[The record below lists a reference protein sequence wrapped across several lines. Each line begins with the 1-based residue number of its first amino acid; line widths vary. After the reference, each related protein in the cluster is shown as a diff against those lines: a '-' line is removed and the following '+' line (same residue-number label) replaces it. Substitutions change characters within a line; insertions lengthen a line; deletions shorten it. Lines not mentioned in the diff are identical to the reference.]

1 MKKFVLFALAALIAG
16 SAVAETDYS
25 LFPSVRQL
33 LTRVG
38 RAERDID
45 SLEAGT
51 NVTLAV
57 GKIFIGDNAGLAA
70 AQTMNGDATI
80 GPNGTVAISAG
91 VIVNADVATNAAIVG
106 SKLDLA
112 NDIVSADIV
121 DGTIVNADIATNA
134 AIAGSKLDLSS
145 PGAIGATTPAAGA
158 FTTLDVS
165 GVVTANGGAVIS
177 GGSGLLTMADEE
189 IVGYE
194 IPASAL
200 SLYSLVELAITND
213 AAGSWTNVT
222 FAAPG
227 AANVGKRVSLYTAAT
242 NPITFIDDAVLE
254 SAGGDVTLDAAYE
267 SVTIM
272 GNTAASWIVV
282 DQHQP

>member
-25 LFPSVRQL
+25 VFPSVRWL
-33 LTRVG
+33 LTRMG

-91 VIVNADVATNAAIVG
+91 VIVNADV
-106 SKLDLA
+106 
-112 NDIVSADIV
+112 
-121 DGTIVNADIATNA
+121 ATNA